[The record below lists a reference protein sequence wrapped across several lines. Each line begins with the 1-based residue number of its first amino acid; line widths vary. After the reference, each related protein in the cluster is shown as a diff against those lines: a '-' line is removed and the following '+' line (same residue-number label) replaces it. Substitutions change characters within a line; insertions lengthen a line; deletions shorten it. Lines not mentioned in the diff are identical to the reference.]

1 MRLMKYYQMKL
12 KEKNIIW
19 LNNQNKNKI
28 TNNQIKNNNINN
40 NIITR
45 INKILTISSNNNHP
59 IQILNMVN
67 KWEKNMKSFIEIK
80 WKNNLNNKWNNKR
93 IKGLF

>member
-40 NIITR
+40 NIITK
-45 INKILTISSNNNHP
+45 INKILTINSNNNHP
-59 IQILNMVN
+59 IQILNMLN
-67 KWEKNMKSFIEIK
+67 KWEKNIKNIIKIK
-80 WKNNLNNKWNNKR
+80 WKNN
-93 IKGLF
+93 